1 MLRTCHH
8 LPSVWNFGKGS
19 KYEKILSRWIHK
31 ESNRTV
37 GPPFR
42 VVGSPYLSY
51 HILPHLSRLSK
62 KIRHRV
68 LTDQTLCRIC
78 FPPGKR
84 STQLFYYIT
93 LWWICQSLFE
103 NRILKI
109 KTLYQI
115 YKLNP
120 RFSTFHHAKDQNTVL
135 KFSEKYSIIFMLF
148 EHRTVFSSRIPWPL
162 RDLNEKFYT

>member
-78 FPPGKR
+78 FPPVKR
-84 STQLFYYIT
+84 STQLFHYIT
-93 LWWICQSLFE
+93 LWCICQSLSRNPSPKSE
-103 NRILKI
+103 
-109 KTLYQI
+109 TLCHI
-115 YKLNP
+115 HKLDP
-120 RFSTFHHAKDQNTVL
+120 LFSTFHHAKPQKTIL
-135 KFSEKYSIIFMLF
+135 KLWQKYSIMFLLF
-148 EHRTVFSSRIPWPL
+148 ERCTVFPSHPVRPL
-162 RDLNEKFYT
+162 RDLNEKIYT